1 MSEPGVAPLPR
12 QAPAPDVPRQP
23 VGKRWIALFA
33 LSWFGVWIAQLTPI
47 QLLLPAQVTQVLD
60 LDPQAWVRN
69 VVAFGVVSGIAGVCA
84 VIAYPLTGAL
94 SDRTTS
100 RVGRRRPWII
110 IGTVLFAVALTLL
123 GRQHSIAGVAVW
135 WALSLVG
142 FCVLTAA
149 LTAVI
154 SDQVPVGQRATVSG
168 WMAAPQPIGVL
179 LGVAVLVA
187 LGLSRATG
195 YLTVAITLLVCGIG
209 FVLRMPDEVLPASAR
224 PPLSLGAFVRGFW
237 ISPREHPDF
246 GWTLASRVLVNIANA
261 LTTTLLLYFL
271 EFGLGMPSGPAQS
284 LLVVV
289 IAIYSAA
296 SVIAS
301 LLVGRLSDRA
311 GKRKRYVIITA
322 LLQSAAGLILIMA
335 PGRPTVIIAAILC
348 GFGFGAFLAVDQA
361 LATQVLPAAESR
373 GKDLGIMNIAYA
385 IPQAFAP
392 LAGAGLV
399 VLAGGFWLLFVF
411 VVVVAAAGALALRGV
426 RRVD

>member
-1 MSEPGVAPLPR
+1 M
-12 QAPAPDVPRQP
+12 
-23 VGKRWIALFA
+23 ALFA
-33 LSWFGVWIAQLTPI
+33 MTWFGVWIAQLTPI
-47 QLLLPAQVTQVLD
+47 QLLLPAQVTAVLR

-69 VVAFGVVSGIAGVCA
+69 VVAFGIVSGIAGLCA
-84 VIAYPLTGAL
+84 AVAYPLTGAL

-100 RVGRRRPWII
+100 RLGRRRPWII
-110 IGTVLFAVALTLL
+110 TGTVIFAVALALL
-123 GRQHSIAGVAVW
+123 GRQQAIAGVAVF
-135 WALSLVG
+135 WALALTG
-142 FCVLTAA
+142 FCVLTAS

-154 SDQVPVGQRATVSG
+154 SDQVPVEQRATVSG

-179 LGVAVLVA
+179 IGVAVVVA
-187 LGLSRATG
+187 LGLSRGGG
-195 YLTVAITLLVCGIG
+195 YLLVALVLLVCAIG
-209 FVLRMPDEVLPASAR
+209 FVLRMPDSVLTPSER
-224 PPLSLGAFVRGFW
+224 PPLTARAFVRSFW
-237 ISPREHPDF
+237 VSPREHPDF
-246 GWTLASRVLVNIANA
+246 GWTLGSRVLVNIANA

-271 EFGLGMPSGPAQS
+271 EFGLGMRSDHAQS
-284 LLVVV
+284 LLVVL
-289 IAIYSAA
+289 IAIYSLA

-301 LLVGRLSDRA
+301 LVVGRLSDRA

-322 LLQSAAGLILIMA
+322 VLQSAAGLILIIA

-361 LATQVLPAAESR
+361 LATQVLPAAEHR

-411 VVVVAAAGALALRGV
+411 VVVFAGCGALALLPVRGV
-426 RRVD
+426 D

>member
-1 MSEPGVAPLPR
+1 M
-12 QAPAPDVPRQP
+12 
-23 VGKRWIALFA
+23 ALFA
-33 LSWFGVWIAQLTPI
+33 MTWFGVWIAQLTPI
-47 QLLLPAQVTQVLD
+47 QLLLPAQVTAVLR

-69 VVAFGVVSGIAGVCA
+69 VVAFGVVSGIAGLCA
-84 VIAYPLTGAL
+84 AVAYPLTGAL

-100 RVGRRRPWII
+100 RLGRRRPWII
-110 IGTVLFAVALTLL
+110 TGTVIFAVALALL
-123 GRQHSIAGVAVW
+123 GRQQAIAGVAVF
-135 WALSLVG
+135 WALALTG
-142 FCVLTAA
+142 FCVLTAS

-154 SDQVPVGQRATVSG
+154 SDQVPVEQRATVSG

-179 LGVAVLVA
+179 IGVAVVVA
-187 LGLSRATG
+187 LGLSRGGG
-195 YLTVAITLLVCGIG
+195 YLLVALVLLVCAIG
-209 FVLRMPDEVLPASAR
+209 FVLRMPDSVLTPSER
-224 PPLSLGAFVRGFW
+224 PPLTARAFVRSFW
-237 ISPREHPDF
+237 VSPREHPDF
-246 GWTLASRVLVNIANA
+246 GWTLGSRVLVNIANA

-271 EFGLGMPSGPAQS
+271 EFGLGMRSDHAQS
-284 LLVVV
+284 LLVVL
-289 IAIYSAA
+289 IAIYSLA

-301 LLVGRLSDRA
+301 LVVGRLSDRA

-322 LLQSAAGLILIMA
+322 VLQSAAGLILIIA

-361 LATQVLPAAESR
+361 LATQVLPAAEHR

-411 VVVVAAAGALALRGV
+411 VVVFAGCGALALLPVRGV
-426 RRVD
+426 D

>member
-1 MSEPGVAPLPR
+1 M
-12 QAPAPDVPRQP
+12 
-23 VGKRWIALFA
+23 
-33 LSWFGVWIAQLTPI
+33 
-47 QLLLPAQVTQVLD
+47 
-60 LDPQAWVRN
+60 
-69 VVAFGVVSGIAGVCA
+69 VAFGVVSGIAGACA
-84 VIAYPLTGAL
+84 AIAYPLTGAL

-100 RVGRRRPWII
+100 RWGRRRPWII
-110 IGTVLFAVALTLL
+110 AGALIFAVALVLL
-123 GRQHSIAGVAVW
+123 GRQQAIGGVAVFW
-135 WALSLVG
+135 PLALVG
-142 FCVLTAA
+142 FCVLTAS

-168 WMAAPQPIGVL
+168 WMAAPQPVGVL
-179 LGVAVLVA
+179 LGVAVVVA
-187 LGLSRATG
+187 LGLSRSTG
-195 YLTVAITLLVCGIG
+195 YLVVAVVLLVATVG
-209 FVLRMPDEVLPASAR
+209 FVVRMPDEVLPAAAR
-224 PPLSLGAFVRGFW
+224 PPVTVRSFVQGFW
-237 ISPREHPDF
+237 ISPRRYPDF
-246 GWTLASRVLVNIANA
+246 GWTLGSRVLVNIANA

-271 EFGLGMPSGPAQS
+271 EFGLGMRAGPAQS

-289 IAIYSAA
+289 IAIYSVA

-322 LLQSAAGLILIMA
+322 VLQSAAGLILIIA

-361 LATQVLPAAESR
+361 LATQVLPAAEHR

-399 VLAGGFWLLFVF
+399 VLVGGFWLLFVF
-411 VVVVAAAGALALRGV
+411 VVVFAGCGALALLPVRGV
-426 RRVD
+426 D